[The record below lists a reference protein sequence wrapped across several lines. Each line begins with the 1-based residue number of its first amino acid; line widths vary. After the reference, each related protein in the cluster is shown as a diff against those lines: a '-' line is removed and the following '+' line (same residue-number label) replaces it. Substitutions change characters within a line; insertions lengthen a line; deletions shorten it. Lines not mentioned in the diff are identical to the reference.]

1 LRQKPHLGKLVRL
14 PAPQADGVRDA
25 KLLGDAGLCG
35 VSSAIT
41 GFS

>member
-1 LRQKPHLGKLVRL
+1 LRQKPHLGKLVR
-14 PAPQADGVRDA
+14 AHEPQVDGVRDA
-25 KLLGDAGLCG
+25 NYLGDAGLCG